1 MSLKKKE
8 KKDINILLNKVQILP
23 KEPGCYLFKNYLN
36 NVIYIGKSKN
46 LFNRVKS
53 YFSAGNHNQKTSDL
67 MKEVCDFEYIITNNE
82 IEAFLLEAN
91 LIKQHLPKYN
101 FKLLDDKNYIYI
113 EITREKHPR
122 LKMSYYKNIPSD
134 KIIFGPYPKSESA
147 RETVRLLQ
155 KIYPLRRCNPIA
167 QKPCNYYQ
175 INECLGPCRNDGQNI
190 DYSTNIKNIND
201 FLKGKNKNI
210 IKKVEKEMKKASSEL
225 KYERAME
232 YKKIFYHLKN
242 VIIKQ
247 VINLNKNTSNY
258 DIIGLDYDSNEISI
272 YILRMNQGNI
282 FDHYQIVFSYI
293 DDPIDNFIT
302 YLNLY
307 YQNNILP
314 QEIILSKKLL
324 NFKNKIQKIIKT
336 RISFPL
342 IQEKEKLYQL
352 AKKNAEEN
360 LNKYNLLYRFKF
372 EFVEKALKE
381 LSHLFNKNINYI
393 EVFDISNL
401 FQQFFVG
408 GMIVFRNYSFQKK
421 YYRSFRINI
430 ETPNEY
436 SCLESIIKLRYQK
449 LKNLQLK
456 LPDLILVDG
465 GIGQFNISYKILNS
479 LFKDFELGSLKKNDK
494 HQLESLIIQNKEI
507 FLDKKSSLFRF
518 LLSLSEEVHNFTIR
532 FHRKIKKTED
542 TYNILSLIPDL
553 GIKKY
558 QLLLKNFSNLDEI
571 KNASFQDLKKFNI
584 SNKIIEKIKKI

>member
-1 MSLKKKE
+1 
-8 KKDINILLNKVQILP
+8 
-23 KEPGCYLFKNYLN
+23 
-36 NVIYIGKSKN
+36 
-46 LFNRVKS
+46 
-53 YFSAGNHNQKTSDL
+53 
-67 MKEVCDFEYIITNNE
+67 
-82 IEAFLLEAN
+82 
-91 LIKQHLPKYN
+91 
-101 FKLLDDKNYIYI
+101 
-113 EITREKHPR
+113 
-122 LKMSYYKNIPSD
+122 
-134 KIIFGPYPKSESA
+134 
-147 RETVRLLQ
+147 
-155 KIYPLRRCNPIA
+155 
-167 QKPCNYYQ
+167 
-175 INECLGPCRNDGQNI
+175 
-190 DYSTNIKNIND
+190 
-201 FLKGKNKNI
+201 
-210 IKKVEKEMKKASSEL
+210 
-225 KYERAME
+225 
-232 YKKIFYHLKN
+232 
-242 VIIKQ
+242 
-247 VINLNKNTSNY
+247 
-258 DIIGLDYDSNEISI
+258 
-272 YILRMNQGNI
+272 
-282 FDHYQIVFSYI
+282 
-293 DDPIDNFIT
+293 
-302 YLNLY
+302 
-307 YQNNILP
+307 
-314 QEIILSKKLL
+314 
-324 NFKNKIQKIIKT
+324 
-336 RISFPL
+336 
-342 IQEKEKLYQL
+342 
-352 AKKNAEEN
+352 
-360 LNKYNLLYRFKF
+360 
-372 EFVEKALKE
+372 KALKE

-421 YYRSFRINI
+421 YYRSFIINI